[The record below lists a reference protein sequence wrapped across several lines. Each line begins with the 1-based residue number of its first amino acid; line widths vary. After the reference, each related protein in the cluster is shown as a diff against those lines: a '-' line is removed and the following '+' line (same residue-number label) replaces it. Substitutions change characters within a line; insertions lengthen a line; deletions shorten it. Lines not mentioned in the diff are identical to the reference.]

1 MPKGMR
7 EVSMCTMVGIFVS
20 IVYLFTNLSA
30 ALRIEWCRSRA
41 RVMRFWEDI
50 KLLLEEME
58 RVLVFEAWE
67 AGWWREKAERVNAR
81 ASSLSPELL
90 EGLLA
95 YAERQAIIRTEM
107 RDHFAHLLRFVPQ
120 YIAAGSSEIPEQK
133 KDIPVLE
140 DDDDD
145 D

>member
-1 MPKGMR
+1 
-7 EVSMCTMVGIFVS
+7 
-20 IVYLFTNLSA
+20 
-30 ALRIEWCRSRA
+30 
-41 RVMRFWEDI
+41 MRFWEDI

-95 YAERQAIIRTEM
+95 YAERQAVIRTEM
-107 RDHFAHLLRFVPQ
+107 RSHFAHLWRFVPQ
-120 YIAAGSSEIPEQK
+120 YIAVGSSEIPEES
-133 KDIPVLE
+133 KDVSWSTP

-145 D
+145 E